1 MKKMK
6 VMLVALAAMLVMSTT
21 AFAGERTTE
30 RLFTFSNN
38 NDGAVKEVNYYL
50 SQGSEVKY
58 LHTAAK
64 TTDSTVIITVVLEIP
79 NGVMDY
85 KDYKRSN

>member
-6 VMLVALAAMLVMSTT
+6 VMLAALAAMLVMSTT

-30 RLFTFSNN
+30 RHFTFSNN
-38 NDGAVKEVNYYL
+38 NDGAVKEANYYL

-85 KDYKRSN
+85 RDYKRSN

>member
-6 VMLVALAAMLVMSTT
+6 VMLAALAAMSTT

-85 KDYKRSN
+85 RDYKRSN